1 VEAQYGSGWSGN
13 GGFTAPLTV
22 DFDLFNIYP
31 LQFNDGAGYY
41 SRWWPSDD
49 YQSNW
54 AGPVPMVVLDRYR
67 MQEVAYGHAGF
78 LDASGSRTAPA
89 NWLYSALSR

>member
-1 VEAQYGSGWSGN
+1 VEAQFGSGWPSN

-22 DFDLFNIYP
+22 DFDSFKIHP

-49 YQSNW
+49 Y
-54 AGPVPMVVLDRYR
+54 
-67 MQEVAYGHAGF
+67 
-78 LDASGSRTAPA
+78 
-89 NWLYSALSR
+89 

>member
-1 VEAQYGSGWSGN
+1 MEAQFGSGWPGN

-22 DFDLFNIYP
+22 DFDSFKIHP

-49 YQSNW
+49 YQSKW

-67 MQEVAYGHAGF
+67 MQEVTYEHAGF

>member
-1 VEAQYGSGWSGN
+1 VEAQFGSGWPGN

-22 DFDLFNIYP
+22 DFDSFKIHP

-41 SRWWPSDD
+41 SRWWPSGD
-49 YQSNW
+49 YPSNW

-67 MQEVAYGHAGF
+67 MQEVAYV
-78 LDASGSRTAPA
+78 
-89 NWLYSALSR
+89 